1 MIIDIIALVLLV
13 LALFKGI
20 SKGLIVAVLSLLAFI
35 IGLAAALKL
44 SAVVADYIGSSVNI
58 SHKWLPVLA
67 FFLVFLIVALL
78 IRLGAK
84 MLEGIA
90 SAVMLGWLNRLGGV
104 VFYILIYF
112 MIYSILLFY
121 ATQLNLIKP
130 ETAQAS
136 VTYGFIQPMAPKV
149 MDALGLVVP
158 IFKNMFD
165 RLLQFF
171 QNVSDKKH
179 PAQFSFLLIQSGK
192 SIFT

>member
-20 SKGLIVAVLSLLAFI
+20 SKGLIVAVFSLLAFI

-44 SAVVADYIGSSVNI
+44 SAVVAEYIGSNVNI
-58 SHKWLPVLA
+58 SHRWLPVLA

-78 IRLGAK
+78 IRLGAR

-90 SAVMLGWLNRLGGV
+90 SAVMLGWLNRIGGV

-112 MIYSILLFY
+112 MIYSIVLFY

-149 MDALGLVVP
+149 MDVLGLIIP

-165 RLLQFF
+165 KLLQFF

-179 PAQFSFLLIQSGK
+179 PAQYSFLLIQGGK